1 MGIAVGWTDPVH
13 QEADRVAHTAA
24 AFRSAHASLGILDAP
39 ASRPRR
45 QAMGDDKDV
54 PNNDTYITRPTFG
67 TKFKPMEVRKV
78 IESVVVAELSG
89 VSYNPEEKIVEK
101 TKRLSNQIKNKL
113 KEDLELPRYKY
124 VVQVVIAEQKGQ
136 GIKMGCRSFWDTET
150 DNYAEY
156 TYQNDT
162 LICVASAFGVYYY

>member
-1 MGIAVGWTDPVH
+1 MGKAVSDSNFDTLRFDSSTLFTSDTITTVVKMAEDTDVS
-13 QEADRVAHTAA
+13 TAYVV
-24 AFRSAHASLGILDAP
+24 
-39 ASRPRR
+39 RPS
-45 QAMGDDKDV
+45 
-54 PNNDTYITRPTFG
+54 FG

-89 VSYNPEEKIVEK
+89 VSYNPEEKIVEM
-101 TKRLSNQIKNKL
+101 TKKLSNLIKNKL

-156 TYQNDT
+156 TYQNDA

>member
-1 MGIAVGWTDPVH
+1 MGRGASACCVAFSTPQTMGGEG
-13 QEADRVAHTAA
+13 EAEGG
-24 AFRSAHASLGILDAP
+24 ASYVV
-39 ASRPRR
+39 RPS
-45 QAMGDDKDV
+45 
-54 PNNDTYITRPTFG
+54 FG

-78 IESVVVAELSG
+78 IESVVVEALSG
-89 VSYNPEEKIVEK
+89 VSYTPEEKIVEL
-101 TKRLSNQIKNKL
+101 TKKLSNLIKNKI
-113 KEDLELPRYKY
+113 KEELELPRYKY

>member
-1 MGIAVGWTDPVH
+1 MGKAVSDSNFDTLRFDSSTLFTSDTITTVVKMAEDGDQQTSYIV
-13 QEADRVAHTAA
+13 
-24 AFRSAHASLGILDAP
+24 
-39 ASRPRR
+39 RPS
-45 QAMGDDKDV
+45 
-54 PNNDTYITRPTFG
+54 FG

-89 VSYNPEEKIVEK
+89 VSYNPEDKIVEM
-101 TKRLSNQIKNKL
+101 TKKLSNLIKNKL

-136 GIKMGCRSFWDTET
+136 GIKMGCRSFWATET

-156 TYQNDT
+156 TYKNDT

>member
-1 MGIAVGWTDPVH
+1 MTDA
-13 QEADRVAHTAA
+13 ADDENKTSYIV
-24 AFRSAHASLGILDAP
+24 
-39 ASRPRR
+39 RPS
-45 QAMGDDKDV
+45 
-54 PNNDTYITRPTFG
+54 FG

-78 IESVVVAELSG
+78 MESVVVSTLSG
-89 VSYNPEEKIVEK
+89 VKYNPEEKIVELTK
-101 TKRLSNQIKNKL
+101 TLSDDIKNKL
-113 KEDLELPRYKY
+113 KEELELPRYKY

-156 TYQNDT
+156 TFQNDT